1 MGGRRRPLISSLC
14 SIVLFVATCAGVQ
27 DAKPPLDPALKELS
41 KFVGGTWE
49 SEGGLPI
56 SQHWTWNTDQRGL
69 SVVTQINKGAP
80 TAFEARAFLGWDAIA
95 KKPYYLDMH
104 NSETTYYG
112 HVGLKDRVIEFKFG
126 ILGSGKTQWV
136 ERGKFTSADQWE
148 STIFEIKEGKEVEV
162 ISFKLKRKL

>member
-1 MGGRRRPLISSLC
+1 MISTLC
-14 SIVLFVATCAGVQ
+14 SLVLFVANCAGVQ

-49 SEGGLPI
+49 SDGGMPI
-56 SQHWTWNTDQRGL
+56 SQRWTWNPDKRGL

-80 TAFEARAFLGWDAIA
+80 NAIEARAFLGWDAVM

-112 HVGLKDRVIEFKFG
+112 HVGLKDGIVEFRFG
-126 ILGSGKTQWV
+126 LLGSEKVQWV
-136 ERGKFTSADQWE
+136 ERGKFIGPDQWE
-148 STIFEIKEGKEVEV
+148 STLHEIKDGKETTLFTM
-162 ISFKLKRKL
+162 ILKRKP